1 MNATPDRR
9 GLLLGALTAGAAAT
23 VVAVPDVA
31 AAETPDAVFALL
43 EVHRTA
49 LGRFEELD
57 GSNHEAFTAAA
68 ATVDA
73 ALDEI
78 TSTPPT
84 TVAGMRAVIEY
95 LVGLD
100 GHSDYCPPCC
110 DRRSCDRRC
119 WPDSLE
125 QGRPCSVEHASP
137 RAFVS
142 SRLRVSRPRG
152 RSSRRGAVFC
162 FPMQSV

>member
-1 MNATPDRR
+1 VNATPDRR

-84 TVAGMRAVIEY
+84 TVAGMRASSSISSGSTGTATTAHPVAIVDPAIAAAGRIAWNK
-95 LVGLD
+95 VGLAVL
-100 GHSDYCPPCC
+100 STLVRALSSPVVCA
-110 DRRSCDRRC
+110 
-119 WPDSLE
+119 SL
-125 QGRPCSVEHASP
+125 GP
-137 RAFVS
+137 
-142 SRLRVSRPRG
+142 
-152 RSSRRGAVFC
+152 AVGPAC
-162 FPMQSV
+162 